1 MLGIW
6 LMEILTGIG
15 KLFLNPLF
23 YWIIVLLALMGW
35 RRIKKERRQFGTKI
49 YPFFTECQGTMFIS
63 IVFSIIIS
71 LVAILVGMVMS
82 FEAIVLFVIVTIIVS
97 MTGRTSLL
105 SASYTLGITFVLL
118 LLLPYVNIGPL
129 EAYVNFQD
137 VTIIQLLTLTL
148 LMSLLLFAEALLVST
163 KKGATFPEIE
173 LGSRGKWIG
182 QHRIK
187 RAVFIPFFVL
197 LPVGQADLVLPVFP
211 YFEVAGTGYSLILL
225 PFIIGTNYTVRG
237 ELPVQAIKKLG
248 LATWLVSVIV
258 LLITLVSFY
267 FPYVSII
274 AFLVAIIGKE
284 WITYHFKKKDKY
296 KRAIFTPLDEGVK
309 VLALL
314 PGSPAHRLE
323 IKVGETI
330 KKVNGQP
337 IKTVNAFYEALQNSG
352 AFFKLDIID
361 LQGEVRF
368 IHSALYEEDHHELGV
383 IFVESQSK
391 YEDIE

>member
-187 RAVFIPFFVL
+187 RAVFIPFFAL
-197 LPVGQADLVLPVFP
+197 LPVGQADLALPIFP
-211 YFEVAGTGYSLILL
+211 YLDRKSTRLNS
-225 PFIIGTNYTVRG
+225 
-237 ELPVQAIKKLG
+237 
-248 LATWLVSVIV
+248 SH
-258 LLITLVSFY
+258 
-267 FPYVSII
+267 
-274 AFLVAIIGKE
+274 VAIS
-284 WITYHFKKKDKY
+284 YAVFCLKKKKSTTTST
-296 KRAIFTPLDEGVK
+296 KIQR
-309 VLALL
+309 
-314 PGSPAHRLE
+314 
-323 IKVGETI
+323 
-330 KKVNGQP
+330 
-337 IKTVNAFYEALQNSG
+337 
-352 AFFKLDIID
+352 
-361 LQGEVRF
+361 
-368 IHSALYEEDHHELGV
+368 
-383 IFVESQSK
+383 
-391 YEDIE
+391 